1 MNIEALLNNQVIIII
16 LLLLFVS
23 SIGLIAYFLQ
33 NKVPFFKQPEEK
45 VDRETAVRE
54 EVERVIVKLDQ
65 RTFETVQPLKSDV
78 KSKKKSPKPVAK
90 KASSSKKKNAKSKS

>member
-1 MNIEALLNNQVIIII
+1 MNLEALLNNQVVIVI

-23 SIGLIAYFLQ
+23 SIGLIAYILQ

-45 VDRETAVRE
+45 VDQETAVRE

-65 RTFETVQPLKSDV
+65 RTFETVQPV
-78 KSKKKSPKPVAK
+78 KREVKTKKKSPKTVTK
-90 KASSSKKKNAKSKS
+90 KASPSKKKNAKSIS